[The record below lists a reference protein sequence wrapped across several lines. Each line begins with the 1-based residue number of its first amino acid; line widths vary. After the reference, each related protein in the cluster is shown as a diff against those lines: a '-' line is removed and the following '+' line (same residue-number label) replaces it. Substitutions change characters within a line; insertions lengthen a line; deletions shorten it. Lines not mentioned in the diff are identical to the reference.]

1 MIVKGFPK
9 GGQRG
14 VKPAMTGVAL
24 GFALIAYLVP
34 GVSSAADPD
43 KMGATI
49 GSITPIKSTST
60 AAIHQAIGKCTLI
73 GWTLGAQSGS
83 RFTTSGRQR
92 CERHHEHER

>member
-24 GFALIAYLVP
+24 GFAVIAYLVP

-49 GSITPIKSTST
+49 GSMRYLCPFAPAVRHDARKFIVTWDSEASSGGRIIRKVARS
-60 AAIHQAIGKCTLI
+60 AAAAKC
-73 GWTLGAQSGS
+73 
-83 RFTTSGRQR
+83 GR
-92 CERHHEHER
+92 